1 MMETIPMMTTL
12 MNMMPELLAF
22 FGIFVLGLLGMYVSE
37 VANGQRPN
45 PFSRKAKRERQQNK
59 RK

>member
-1 MMETIPMMTTL
+1 MIEEPTMMTTL
-12 MNMMPELLAF
+12 MNMIPELLAF

-45 PFSRKAKRERQQNK
+45 PFRRKTGRTQYEN
-59 RK
+59 

>member
-22 FGIFVLGLLGMYVSE
+22 FGIFALGLLGMYVSE

-45 PFSRKAKRERQQNK
+45 PFSRKTERTQDEN
-59 RK
+59 

>member
-1 MMETIPMMTTL
+1 MIEEPTMMTTL

-22 FGIFVLGLLGMYVSE
+22 FGIFALGLLGMYVSE

-45 PFSRKAKRERQQNK
+45 PFRRKAKRERQQNN

>member
-45 PFSRKAKRERQQNK
+45 PFSQKTGRTQDEN
-59 RK
+59 

>member
-1 MMETIPMMTTL
+1 MMEEPTMMTTL

-22 FGIFVLGLLGMYVSE
+22 FGIFVLGLLGMHASE
-37 VANGQRPN
+37 VAN
-45 PFSRKAKRERQQNK
+45 RQK

>member
-45 PFSRKAKRERQQNK
+45 PSRRKTERTQDEN
-59 RK
+59 

>member
-22 FGIFVLGLLGMYVSE
+22 FGIFALGLLGMYVSE

-45 PFSRKAKRERQQNK
+45 PFRWKTRGERK
-59 RK
+59 